1 MIALPEVPKDKT
13 SLDEQKKEFEL
24 ELKRSKEALEK
35 ETALLLEKRIELR
48 TQERIFEEEEKE
60 VEEILRERRL
70 NSGAIRFNVGGKIFY
85 SITYTLTRFEQSL
98 LASIFTHQVIVPR
111 DKEGNLFIDRNPE
124 IFKLILDFLR
134 TDHLPKTFASEEQER
149 LFHKEMEF
157 FRIGPQPTPFNAKW
171 NTTYKSDGLTVMH
184 DGKHVHVSG
193 DDGDHLILVGDQ
205 KITKGS
211 ISVTFRAHIP
221 RPNRY
226 SIGVL
231 LDIPQSFNRGFA
243 YKNGLMGWGLH
254 DHTSALGIYCQ
265 SQLVAPSTL
274 GYNTNDLVTM
284 NVDVDK
290 GDLVYKVNGLKCA
303 ELLGCEMLTRGVWV
317 AVTLFNNGAR
327 WKILS

>member
-98 LASIFTHQVIVPR
+98 LASIFT
-111 DKEGNLFIDRNPE
+111 
-124 IFKLILDFLR
+124 